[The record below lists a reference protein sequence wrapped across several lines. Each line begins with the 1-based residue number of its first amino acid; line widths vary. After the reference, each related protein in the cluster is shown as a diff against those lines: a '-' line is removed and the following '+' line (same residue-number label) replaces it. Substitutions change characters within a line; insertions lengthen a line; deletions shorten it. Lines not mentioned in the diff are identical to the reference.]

1 MLRTPHNLARLVTTL
16 YLRVPIL
23 PLFKL
28 ASNICIFFFFSCY
41 KQHLLKSTGLRNQ
54 DLLL

>member
-16 YLRVPIL
+16 YLRFPIL

-28 ASNICIFFFFSCY
+28 ATNICFQFFVGY

-54 DLLL
+54 ELLL